1 MAKEYSRTQRI
12 GDQMQRELA
21 QLIQREIKD
30 PRLGL
35 VTLTGTEVSR
45 DLAHAKVFFTVMGQD
60 DDDQKIAESQAVL
73 KDAAGYL
80 RMLLGRAIKLRTIPQ
95 LHFLYDESVRRGAQL
110 SVLIERAVAEDRQ
123 NQDDPDAGKE

>member
-35 VTLTGTEVSR
+35 VTLTGIDVSR

-60 DDDQKIAESQAVL
+60 DNAEKIALNHEILQ
-73 KDAAGYL
+73 DAAGYL

-95 LHFLYDESVRRGAQL
+95 LHFHYDESVRRGAQL
-110 SVLIERAVAEDRQ
+110 SALIERAVAEDRRHH
-123 NQDDPDAGKE
+123 DADEE

>member
-21 QLIQREIKD
+21 QLIQREVKD

-35 VTLTGTEVSR
+35 VTITAVDVSR
-45 DLAHAKVFFTVMGQD
+45 DLSHAKVFITVMGKED
-60 DDDQKIAESQAVL
+60 DEQAVAQNLSIL

-80 RMLLGRAIKLRTIPQ
+80 RMLLGKGMKLRTIPT
-95 LHFLYDESVRRGAQL
+95 LHFVYDASVRRGTDL
-110 SVLIERAVAEDRQ
+110 SALIERAIAEDRSK
-123 NQDDPDAGKE
+123 ASGSEE